1 MITTPYEGGNG
12 INQNGYPLFS
22 RRSMPSGIILVGDYK
37 TASRDASRFLLPC
50 PEDEETVG
58 GGGKAGAAAALEQEQ
73 QYTAKKGGD
82 LKLTSGVQRRGRQGV
97 PPLPPRHGAVV
108 RLTLRDL
115 PRRKLECMKR
125 VLETGPFSY
134 ELWGGR
140 GADNPAKESRRDI
153 DGNFVSSIGVCA
165 PCFTPQKLAYNLGDA
180 RRRAEVGIR
189 RFRSTP
195 IFSKGKREP
204 YRFVRSFDVNERL
217 QASYYGRVAYLP
229 SPVLAFLPSSR
240 IDPASQGRGEVEGMG
255 NLTGNAVAAAAARPP
270 PLLPPFDRTLGPLV
284 ATGWVEAVDPFR
296 VMLRHRILNG
306 KIFKVHKYNSA
317 TMRDLVYCKE
327 DGEFLKDVKLWTHTG
342 LEGRIQRCIGTHGNL
357 KCTFTGKPTLGEAAF
372 MTLYKRQFP
381 PLNLVLSLLVLCVY
395 VSATTLL
402 DDCVPPISTK
412 GIA

>member
-1 MITTPYEGGNG
+1 
-12 INQNGYPLFS
+12 
-22 RRSMPSGIILVGDYK
+22 
-37 TASRDASRFLLPC
+37 
-50 PEDEETVG
+50 
-58 GGGKAGAAAALEQEQ
+58 
-73 QYTAKKGGD
+73 
-82 LKLTSGVQRRGRQGV
+82 
-97 PPLPPRHGAVV
+97 
-108 RLTLRDL
+108 
-115 PRRKLECMKR
+115 MKR
-125 VLETGPFSY
+125 VLETGPLIIWGMRDGEQKMSIVHTRLARLESDETVSY
-134 ELWGGR
+134 SKPLLSKEEL
-140 GADNPAKESRRDI
+140 I
-153 DGNFVSSIGVCA
+153 L
-165 PCFTPQKLAYNLGDA
+165 Q
-180 RRRAEVGIR
+180 VGIR

-381 PLNLVLSLLVLCVY
+381 PLNL
-395 VSATTLL
+395 TTLL
-402 DDCVPPISTK
+402 DDCVPPISTNK